1 MKKMIWL
8 TLIIIVGVVAIVK
21 SNGGTEQQPYT
32 VIKIIDKLEIRH
44 YPEAIVASL
53 NTGNSAYR
61 SEANGGFRVLASYIF
76 GGNEQNK
83 QIAMTA
89 PVHMGMEDGKSYM
102 QFVMPAT
109 YKLEDLPAPN
119 NRDVQLRRTKSETVA
134 AIRFGG
140 WASEQDIQQH
150 IKELDALLSNA
161 GITHDGNF
169 RFLGYNSP
177 YRVVNR
183 RNEIVVGIHYESNLL
198 GDKANK

>member
-8 TLIIIVGVVAIVK
+8 TLLITIGVVAIVK

-32 VIKIIDKLEIRH
+32 VLKTMDKFEIRH

-53 NTGNSAYR
+53 NTGSSAYR

-76 GGNEQNK
+76 GGNDKNM

-89 PVHMGMEDGKSYM
+89 PVRMGMEDGKSYM
-102 QFVMPAT
+102 QFVMPAA
-109 YKLEDLPAPN
+109 YDMEDLPAPN
-119 NRDVQLRRTKSETVA
+119 SNNVELRRTKAETAA

-150 IKELDALLSNA
+150 IKELDTLLSQA
-161 GITHDGNF
+161 GILHDGNF
-169 RFLGYNSP
+169 RYLGYNSP

-183 RNEIVVGIHYESNLL
+183 RNEILVGIQAESDLL
-198 GDKANK
+198 GDKPNE

>member
-8 TLIIIVGVVAIVK
+8 TLIIIVGIVAVVK

-32 VIKIIDKLEIRH
+32 VLKTIEKLEIRH

-53 NTGNSAYR
+53 NTGSSAYR
-61 SEANGGFRVLASYIF
+61 SGANGGFGVLASYIF

-89 PVHMGMEDGKSYM
+89 PVHMGIEDGKSYM
-102 QFVMPAT
+102 QFVMPAA
-109 YKLEDLPAPN
+109 YKMEDLPAPN
-119 NRDVQLRRTKSETVA
+119 NNDVQLRHTKAETVA

-150 IKELDALLSNA
+150 IKELDALLSQA
-161 GITHDGNF
+161 GISHDGNF

-183 RNEIVVGIHYESNLL
+183 RNEVVVGIQYESGLM
-198 GDKANK
+198 GDKAND